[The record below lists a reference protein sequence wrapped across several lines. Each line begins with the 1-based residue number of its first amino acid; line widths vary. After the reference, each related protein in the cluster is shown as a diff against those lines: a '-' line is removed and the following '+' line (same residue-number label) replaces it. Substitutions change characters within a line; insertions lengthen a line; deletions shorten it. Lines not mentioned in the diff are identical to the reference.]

1 MCNLLR
7 VSVITV
13 IRYAQYQKIGKINNL
28 KLFRYKRKL
37 VCKLIWLFIVFLYLK
52 SFKLFIFPIFWYWAY
67 LMTVITETRNKL
79 HIFKIWNSKYFY
91 NMNIDLIFCELEIIT
106 TRRKTKNST
115 LWEQEVLVT
124 VNTN

>member
-1 MCNLLR
+1 
-7 VSVITV
+7 
-13 IRYAQYQKIGKINNL
+13 
-28 KLFRYKRKL
+28 
-37 VCKLIWLFIVFLYLK
+37 
-52 SFKLFIFPIFWYWAY
+52 
-67 LMTVITETRNKL
+67 MTVITETRNKL